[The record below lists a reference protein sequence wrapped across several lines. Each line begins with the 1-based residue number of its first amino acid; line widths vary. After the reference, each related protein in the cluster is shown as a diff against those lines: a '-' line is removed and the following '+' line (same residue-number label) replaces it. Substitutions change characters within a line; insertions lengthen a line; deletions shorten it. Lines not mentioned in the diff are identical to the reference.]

1 MFCFYTKTIWGIQI
15 LTWVNYFC
23 YRDTLYK
30 AKQRKKRLIW
40 VESITQEG
48 SHGSRS
54 MKKLVIFIYGQEAE
68 RDG

>member
-23 YRDTLYK
+23 YHDTLYK

-48 SHGSRS
+48 SHGSGS
-54 MKKLVIFIYGQEAE
+54 VKKRGIFIYGQ
-68 RDG
+68 